1 MFPEQQLAPFDLSSE
16 QQLRAKAASSLL
28 TEQHPPICGLSSEQH
43 SWREAATPL
52 LPGQHPQSLAL
63 DCSSFSPAET
73 QQPPPPPLQSTFG
86 LEDIVSFTTHLTS
99 WPADALQQSLIS
111 SVLPLL
117 ATTSAELTPQ
127 QTSFSADS
135 GSLPCS
141 ASREQSFSA
150 HNRAA
155 MRRRHSSRTC
165 CQHVCVSAS
174 CRARA
179 QKYRYSLVAG
189 STLELT

>member
-28 TEQHPPICGLSSEQH
+28 AEQHPPICGLSSEQH
-43 SWREAATPL
+43 SWLEAATPL
-52 LPGQHPQSLAL
+52 LPGQHPPSLAL
-63 DCSSFSPAET
+63 DCSSSPPAET

-99 WPADALQQSLIS
+99 GPADALQQSLIS

-127 QTSFSADS
+127 QTSFSAGS
-135 GSLPCS
+135 ASLPCS
-141 ASREQSFSA
+141 ASREQSSSA

-165 CQHVCVSAS
+165 CQHVCVSAC
-174 CRARA
+174 CRARV
-179 QKYRYSLVAG
+179 QVYRYSLVAG
-189 STLELT
+189 STLETT